1 MADNKEDADNY
12 YSQIPADEVGYQI
25 PDKINQ
31 KGDQHDYD
39 KLKVQNEYV
48 SGEVMRLSMVKVR
61 NTFKFFC
68 LCVCLFVSAL
78 QFDPFD

>member
-1 MADNKEDADNY
+1 MADDKEDGDNY

-31 KGDQHDYD
+31 KHDQHDYD

-48 SGEVMRLSMVKVR
+48 SGEVMRLSVVKVR
-61 NTFKFFC
+61 NT
-68 LCVCLFVSAL
+68 LESYVSLFTIRMRSGSI
-78 QFDPFD
+78 